1 MRACLHA
8 HADGV
13 GRYTPGVFA
22 RMRRKAPTPRS
33 VRLPRIGS
41 LCEIIAWGVATSD
54 TTSHW
59 SYVLA

>member
-1 MRACLHA
+1 MRACPHA
-8 HADGV
+8 HAGGV

-41 LCEIIAWGVATSD
+41 LCEVIAQVVATSD

-59 SYVLA
+59 RYVPA

>member
-1 MRACLHA
+1 MPTRACRWSRQVHA
-8 HADGV
+8 WGV
-13 GRYTPGVFA
+13 A

-41 LCEIIAWGVATSD
+41 LCEVIAWGVATSD

-59 SYVLA
+59 RYVPA